1 MKLFFKKYHVP
12 LLLLLGIISLAS
24 FMVQLTENY
33 HQKRVKYI
41 QEHPE
46 TQWKDGEMITVYKND
61 EAVLTTPC
69 GQCVFA
75 NTDSKNTMSIEWS
88 KSCGFGQA
96 DEVTTIPM
104 ETGKIYRAKRS
115 PCKIK
120 P

>member
-12 LLLLLGIISLAS
+12 LLLLLGIISFAS
-24 FMVQLTENY
+24 FMVQITEK
-33 HQKRVKYI
+33 HHEKRVKYI
-41 QEHPE
+41 REHPE

-75 NTDSKNTMSIEWS
+75 NTDSKNTMRIEWS
-88 KSCGFGQA
+88 KSCGFGQP
-96 DEVTTIPM
+96 DEETTIPM

-115 PCKIK
+115 ACKIK